1 MTIWE
6 DVQVALETYLTPPA
20 YQTFLSSASFVSY
33 DNFVLQLKV
42 PNTFSKTW
50 MQEKCEPIFREYIL
64 SEKYPGTLV
73 EYTIDIE
80 RPEEQQLSL
89 FDAAP
94 SVVSQDRLF
103 NSRYTFDQF
112 VVGHNNRF
120 AHAACEAVAKTP
132 ASAYNP
138 LFIYGSV
145 GLGKTHLMHAI
156 AHHIQKNHPGLK
168 LSMVTSE
175 KFTNDLINAIKNQ
188 RTRQFRDQYRA
199 VDVLFV
205 DDVQFLAGKVQTQ
218 EEFFHTFND
227 LYSQNKQIILTSDR
241 SPKEIPTLEDRLRT
255 RFEWGL
261 IADIQPPE
269 LETRLAILR
278 KKSEDMSLVIT
289 DEVVHFI
296 ATQIPSNVREMEGAL
311 NRIAAYMSLLDD
323 ADITLEIV
331 SNIIKDLVG
340 VRFTKPLSIQKIKS
354 KVQNY
359 FGVTDADLCSSSRAK
374 DITFSRQIAMYLARE
389 LTNMSFPKIGEYFGK
404 RDHTTVMYAC
414 DRIRTVIDSDD
425 SVKQVVDLL
434 ISQLNE
440 TELN

>member
-1 MTIWE
+1 MSIWE
-6 DVQVALETYLTPPA
+6 DVQAALEIYLTPPA

-33 DNFVLQLKV
+33 DNSVLQLKV
-42 PNTFSKTW
+42 PNAFSKTW

-73 EYTIDIE
+73 EYTIDVD
-80 RPEEQQLSL
+80 RPQEHQLSL
-89 FDAAP
+89 FDAGP
-94 SVVSQDRLF
+94 NVVAQDTFF

-156 AHHIQKNHPGLK
+156 AHYIQNNHPGLK

-340 VRFTKPLSIQKIKS
+340 VRSKKPLSIQKIKA
-354 KVQNY
+354 KVQDY
-359 FGVTDADLCSSSRAK
+359 FGVTDTELCSSSRAK
-374 DITFSRQIAMYLARE
+374 DITFARQISMYLARE
-389 LTNMSFPKIGEYFGK
+389 LTNMSFPKIGGYFGK

-414 DRIRTVIDSDD
+414 DRIRTIIDSDD

-434 ISQLNE
+434 ISQLNSDDVS
-440 TELN
+440 

>member
-1 MTIWE
+1 MAIWD
-6 DVQVALETYLTPPA
+6 DVKDALETYLTPPA
-20 YQTFLSSASFVSY
+20 YQTFLSSASFLSY
-33 DNFVLQLKV
+33 DSSVLQLKV
-42 PNTFSKTW
+42 PNAFSKTW
-50 MQEKCEPIFREYIL
+50 MQEKCEPVFREYIL
-64 SEKYPGTLV
+64 SERYPGTLV
-73 EYTIDIE
+73 EYTIDVD

-89 FDAAP
+89 FDAQP
-94 SVVSQDRLF
+94 RNQDVLF
-103 NSRYTFDQF
+103 NSRYTFGQF

-120 AHAACEAVAKTP
+120 AHAACEAVSKAP

-156 AHHIQKNHPGLK
+156 AHYIQHNHPGLK

-278 KKSEDMSLVIT
+278 KKSEDMSLVIN
-289 DEVVHFI
+289 DEVLQFI

-311 NRIAAYMSLLDD
+311 NRITAYMSLLDD
-323 ADITLEIV
+323 TDITLEIV

-340 VRFTKPLSIQKIKS
+340 VRSTKPLSIQKIKAQ
-354 KVQNY
+354 VQTY
-359 FGVTDADLCSSSRAK
+359 FGVTDAELCSPSRAK
-374 DITFSRQIAMYLARE
+374 DIVFARQVSMYLARE
-389 LTNMSFPKIGEYFGK
+389 LTNMSFLKIGEYFGK

-414 DRIRTVIDSDD
+414 DRIRTVIAADD
-425 SVKQVVDLL
+425 SVKQVVELL
-434 ISQLNE
+434 TAQLDN
-440 TELN
+440 T

>member
-1 MTIWE
+1 
-6 DVQVALETYLTPPA
+6 
-20 YQTFLSSASFVSY
+20 
-33 DNFVLQLKV
+33 
-42 PNTFSKTW
+42 
-50 MQEKCEPIFREYIL
+50 
-64 SEKYPGTLV
+64 
-73 EYTIDIE
+73 
-80 RPEEQQLSL
+80 
-89 FDAAP
+89 
-94 SVVSQDRLF
+94 
-103 NSRYTFDQF
+103 
-112 VVGHNNRF
+112 
-120 AHAACEAVAKTP
+120 
-132 ASAYNP
+132 
-138 LFIYGSV
+138 
-145 GLGKTHLMHAI
+145 
-156 AHHIQKNHPGLK
+156 
-168 LSMVTSE
+168 MVTSE

-340 VRFTKPLSIQKIKS
+340 VRSTKPLSIQKIKS

-374 DITFSRQIAMYLARE
+374 DITFARQIAMYLARE